1 MHHKRL
7 KYFLCHFMVQAL
19 FKFLVSFLQKF
30 GISCL
35 WILSDSEPMLPPL
48 EDGGEP
54 TWKVLSTIPPTSIHN
69 KFENSKIK
77 GPKQS
82 KKLANIQDCNKFS
95 FLSRF
100 LNLII
105 EVSLISVSIFCTYL
119 KIFSNTEFEA
129 I

>member
-1 MHHKRL
+1 
-7 KYFLCHFMVQAL
+7 
-19 FKFLVSFLQKF
+19 
-30 GISCL
+30 
-35 WILSDSEPMLPPL
+35 MLPPL